1 MRTEHEALPALPPEE
16 DTPSDTGTA
25 AVAPAAPRGP
35 LRTVWSAICAGLGAV
50 LGLAPHLAHH
60 AGLLFGAA
68 VVTGAAGNAV
78 LAALGIVLSIPM
90 LRRLYRRFGTWRAP
104 ALALGLFAAMFTL
117 SAVVIGP
124 ALVGGPGSGSPV
136 PAAPSSAPV
145 EPTPGPSDADH
156 TDHHPGQTQG

>member
-1 MRTEHEALPALPPEE
+1 MRTDHGASLPEQ
-16 DTPSDTGTA
+16 DSPSPTGTA

-35 LRTVWSAICAGLGAV
+35 LRTVWSAICAGLGAA

-60 AGLLFGAA
+60 AGLLLGAA
-68 VVTGAAGNAV
+68 VVTGAAGNAI
-78 LAALGIVLSIPM
+78 LAGLGIVLSIPL
-90 LRRLYRRFGTWRAP
+90 LRRLYRRYGTWRAP

-124 ALVGGPGSGSPV
+124 ALVGGSRPSSPV
-136 PAAPSSAPV
+136 PAAPSAPV
-145 EPTPGPSDADH
+145 EPTPGPSEADH